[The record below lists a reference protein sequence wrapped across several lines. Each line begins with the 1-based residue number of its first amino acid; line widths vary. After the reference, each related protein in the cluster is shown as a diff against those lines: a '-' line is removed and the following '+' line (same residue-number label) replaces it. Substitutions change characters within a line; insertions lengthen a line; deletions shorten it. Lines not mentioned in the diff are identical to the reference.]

1 MIKFIFISSVS
12 SFFFGLFGVDWE
24 SVDQKIDREFPGI
37 SFVSTTE
44 LNQQI
49 QTQQTVPVIIDVRE
63 SNEFAVSHLPGALN
77 VQTGD
82 AIASQLPEKET
93 PIVVYCSVGYRSA
106 EVAAR
111 LQELGYA
118 NVRNLRHSIFE
129 WAEKGLPLQNQ
140 GGTTR
145 KVHPFNRAWGSL
157 VDSELHAYDP
167 E

>member
-1 MIKFIFISSVS
+1 MIKILFVASVS

-24 SVDQKIDREFPGI
+24 SVDQKIDREFPGTT
-37 SFVSTTE
+37 FVSTADLSHQLQTE
-44 LNQQI
+44 QI
-49 QTQQTVPVIIDVRE
+49 APVIVDVRE
-63 SNEFAVSHLPGALN
+63 SEEFAVSHLPGALN
-77 VQTGD
+77 LQTGD
-82 AIASQLPEKET
+82 AIASQLPVKET

-111 LQELGYA
+111 LQELGYS

-129 WAEKGLPLQNQ
+129 WAENGLPLQNSQ
-140 GGTTR
+140 GTTR

-157 VDSELHAYDP
+157 VDSELHAYEP